1 MTRITEFAKM
11 KQATCFSW
19 VKGLQQD
26 MKNIN
31 LKVDQ
36 VDKSLQSQL
45 RRRRKKRKP
54 GIHNWFRRISSFFNS
69 SDVVDQFSDKFLL
82 TNPHK
87 TKTERKSKGSRRKRK
102 RDSRAEEKLLQS
114 NILSGEIVSPEN
126 AKIVKPQSDS
136 W

>member
-1 MTRITEFAKM
+1 M

-54 GIHNWFRRISSFFNS
+54 GIHN
-69 SDVVDQFSDKFLL
+69 
-82 TNPHK
+82 
-87 TKTERKSKGSRRKRK
+87 
-102 RDSRAEEKLLQS
+102 
-114 NILSGEIVSPEN
+114 
-126 AKIVKPQSDS
+126 
-136 W
+136 

>member
-1 MTRITEFAKM
+1 MTKSINRYNLSLEDDVRNESQGFITDLEE
-11 KQATCFSW
+11 SH
-19 VKGLQQD
+19 L
-26 MKNIN
+26 
-31 LKVDQ
+31 
-36 VDKSLQSQL
+36 
-45 RRRRKKRKP
+45 
-54 GIHNWFRRISSFFNS
+54 FFNS

-136 W
+136 

>member
-1 MTRITEFAKM
+1 MTAIIPLGRKIEQKGGFDRNNTNRSK
-11 KQATCFSW
+11 KVTGVIDIPPVVQKFS
-19 VKGLQQD
+19 
-26 MKNIN
+26 N
-31 LKVDQ
+31 
-36 VDKSLQSQL
+36 
-45 RRRRKKRKP
+45 
-54 GIHNWFRRISSFFNS
+54 
-69 SDVVDQFSDKFLL
+69 KFLL

-136 W
+136 